1 MKKQLFILL
10 IFISSMSFAQINM
23 KDVTAVPMANL
34 LNITEP
40 ITPSALSVNDPLWY
54 EDFSNSN
61 IPNVV
66 TEDLGGFG
74 DWRWSDIEPAGM
86 WSMNTQI
93 INSASASNGFMMME
107 ADFYNSCG
115 QNNIECI
122 DANGDNIN
130 DIIGENPINAHFTI
144 GPIDLSSAESN
155 NLALQFYSD
164 YRICCYA
171 AGSGNNDMNIYIS
184 TDGGDTFTDINFIGG
199 DTYETNVQNE
209 EFVQIPLSDFNANV
223 NDVYFRF
230 EWLGTH
236 YYWMIDDMQV
246 TQRPA
251 YDLEIQSSWLCE
263 SNVENASV
271 YDPSDL
277 IEYYSIPK
285 SQAPDNVVIGAGVYN
300 YGYLDDSNI
309 GLTGE
314 IYNEGI
320 SSVNSNN
327 VTIEADST
335 GYIETD
341 YFDISMLNAGSYIF
355 TSSLTSSGNETDTD
369 DNAIW
374 REFRIS
380 EKEYAIDGLY
390 ESRDYLGTGWPWGED
405 TNDGMM
411 IGNYF
416 DIKKPATLSS
426 ITLKLDT
433 AYHPTGAGEFQ
444 TQAGGEII
452 AYLLDTAGLYNY
464 LNGTTETLDA
474 YIGGEIWVSDFLI
487 IEQTHVDNALM
498 TIDVPE
504 VTLNPNGYYVAIELY
519 SNDLESPILFFDDTS
534 VIQPATAS
542 MFYDPVD
549 GTWYTNPNAISLRIG
564 LDGFEDPVSTIE
576 NQPFEISCF
585 PNPTQNFIAINSNK
599 ILEKNVIVTIY
610 NMLGEIIQKHNF
622 ENFGNQ
628 KILDITRVSSGSY
641 IMEVQNNNYVKQQK
655 ITVQ

>member
-1 MKKQLFILL
+1 MKKNLFILMIL
-10 IFISSMSFAQINM
+10 ISSISLSQINM
-23 KDVTAVPMANL
+23 KDVTAVPMASP
-34 LNITEP
+34 LNISETNT
-40 ITPSALSVNDPLWY
+40 TPASAVNDALWY
-54 EDFSNSN
+54 EDFSNSS
-61 IPNVV
+61 IPNVI

-74 DWRWSDIEPAGM
+74 DWRWSDIAPAGM
-86 WSMNTQI
+86 WSMNTGI
-93 INSASASNGFMMME
+93 INSATPDGFMMME
-107 ADFYNSCG
+107 ADYFNSCP
-115 QNNIECI
+115 QNNIECV
-122 DANGDNIN
+122 DADNNGIN
-130 DIIGENPINAHFTI
+130 DIIGENAINAHFTI
-144 GPIDLSSAESN
+144 GPIDLSNAESN

-171 AGSGNNDMNIYIS
+171 AGSGNNDMNVYIS
-184 TDGGDTFTDINFIGG
+184 TDGGETFNDINFIGG
-199 DTYETNVQNE
+199 DSYETNVQSE
-209 EFVQIPLSDFNANV
+209 DFVQIPLSDFNANV
-223 NDVYFRF
+223 NNVYFRF

-263 SNVENASV
+263 SNVENAST

-285 SQAPDNVVIGAGVYN
+285 SQAPDQVVIGAGVYN
-300 YGYLDDSNI
+300 YGYLDDNNI

-314 IYNEGI
+314 IYNEGVG
-320 SSVNSNN
+320 SVNSTN
-327 VTIEADST
+327 VTIQADST
-335 GYIETD
+335 GFIETD
-341 YFDISMLNAGSYIF
+341 YFDISMLNEGSYLF
-355 TSSLTSSGNETDTD
+355 TSTLTSSGNELDFD
-369 DNAIW
+369 DNALW

-444 TQAGGEII
+444 TQAGGEVI
-452 AYLLDTAGLYNY
+452 AYLLDTAGIYNY
-464 LNGTTETLDA
+464 LNGTNETLDA
-474 YIGGEIWVSDFLI
+474 FIGGVIWESDFLVL
-487 IEQTHVDNALM
+487 EQSHVDNALM

-504 VTLNPNGYYVAIELY
+504 VSLNPNGYYVALEIY
-519 SNDLESPILFFDDTS
+519 SNGLESPILFFDDTS
-534 VIQPATAS
+534 VLQPATAS

-549 GTWYTNPNAISLRIG
+549 ATWYTNPNAASLRIG
-564 LDGFEDPVSTIE
+564 LDGFEDAVSTIE

-585 PNPTQNFIAINSNK
+585 PNPSKNYLEINSNK
-599 ILEKNVIVTIY
+599 DLDKNINIKIF
-610 NMLGEIIQKHNF
+610 NILGEVVLNNRFK
-622 ENFGNQ
+622 NFGSRQ
-628 KILDITRVSSGSY
+628 IIDISNISNGSY
-641 IMEVQNNNYVKQQK
+641 ILEIQSIDYSIQK
-655 ITVQ
+655 KIIIQ